1 MKKWLKEIGIDGW
14 MDLANLIGVFM
25 FLGFLL
31 FTLIITTGCSSSN
44 QMTEHL
50 MEENDSLK
58 VKLGQRDNLI
68 QHYEN
73 FRAAAT
79 YIYISE
85 VDSTG
90 DGFDNS
96 DEGCEFWRE
105 DSAIDSIR
113 KTLR

>member
-1 MKKWLKEIGIDGW
+1 MKKWLSNYGIDGW
-14 MDLANLIGVFM
+14 MDLVNLIGVFM
-25 FLGFLL
+25 LLGFLL
-31 FTLIITTGCSSSN
+31 FALIITTGCSSSD
-44 QMTEHL
+44 QMMEHL

-68 QHYEN
+68 QHYED
-73 FRAAAT
+73 FRAVAT

-90 DGFDNS
+90 DGFDSS
-96 DEGCEFWRE
+96 DKGCEFWRE
-105 DSAIDSIR
+105 DNAIDSIR